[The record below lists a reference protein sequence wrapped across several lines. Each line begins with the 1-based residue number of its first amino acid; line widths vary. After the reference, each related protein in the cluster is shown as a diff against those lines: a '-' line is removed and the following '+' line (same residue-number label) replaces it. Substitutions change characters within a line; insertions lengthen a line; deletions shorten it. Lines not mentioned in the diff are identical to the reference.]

1 MIGNSHREIRDMETE
16 SLCRCTLCLCVCVC
30 VSGRACEAVS
40 VHVPVLVQLL
50 QAFLLLRLGAHLQV
64 AARSKR
70 PSFLSVKMEGR
81 KEAGRWVC
89 VWGGGGAG
97 GESSLSLRGG
107 PRGPESLLS
116 P

>member
-64 AARSKR
+64 TARSKR

-89 VWGGGGAG
+89 VWGGRGGGRRVIIVSAG
-97 GESSLSLRGG
+97 GPPGT
-107 PRGPESLLS
+107 
-116 P
+116 